1 MHGSKGLRLKKL
13 QAIAK
18 IMDSGEHLTRR
29 GRALIF
35 KPEYK
40 DRILKI

>member
-1 MHGSKGLRLKKL
+1 LRLKKL

-18 IMDSGEHLTRR
+18 IMDSGEHLTRK

-40 DRILKI
+40 DTILKI